1 MGWFTREYGGKGY
14 KTPTTQD
21 TKKSFGRGKPAPS
34 KGCYPAGK
42 PRWA

>member
-21 TKKSFGRGKPAPS
+21 TRKHFGRGKQKAPKS
-34 KGCYPAGK
+34 CYPMGK
-42 PRWA
+42 PWWA